1 MKQITRHVSGD
12 AGCMY
17 ACSRAAA
24 RTDPVLRGRARPKLV
39 NSKTG
44 TLPVSFN
51 NGNLLKRAPLS
62 PLGGDLM
69 LSTAAPTQF
78 VTALC
83 VGASVVHV
91 KVFSSRS

>member
-44 TLPVSFN
+44 TLPVPVLDTFFRMYEVWGKSY
-51 NGNLLKRAPLS
+51 ATS
-62 PLGGDLM
+62 
-69 LSTAAPTQF
+69 
-78 VTALC
+78 
-83 VGASVVHV
+83 
-91 KVFSSRS
+91 

>member
-1 MKQITRHVSGD
+1 MV
-12 AGCMY
+12 
-17 ACSRAAA
+17 
-24 RTDPVLRGRARPKLV
+24 KLKV
-39 NSKTG
+39 
-44 TLPVSFN
+44 VSFTQIKRGSALN
-51 NGNLLKRAPLS
+51 NGNMLKQAPLP

>member
-44 TLPVSFN
+44 TLPVPAVVTR
-51 NGNLLKRAPLS
+51 GHYRLKVGPPRTRVRRLDEGEGQPGRLLGPS
-62 PLGGDLM
+62 
-69 LSTAAPTQF
+69 
-78 VTALC
+78 
-83 VGASVVHV
+83 
-91 KVFSSRS
+91 